1 MKQYNFKIT
10 AKDSVINGVKVST
23 RANTEEEARAKCV
36 ESIKNATRDLGLES
50 LECLGTGKLTPAQM
64 MGASGGK
71 KSKRVITPD
80 QQKKMQE
87 ARRKDSE

>member
-23 RANTEEEARAKCV
+23 KAESEDEARAKCFA
-36 ESIKNATRDLGLES
+36 SIKRATRDLGLES
-50 LECLGTGKLTPAQM
+50 LECLGTGKLTAAQM

-71 KSKRVITPD
+71 KSKRAITPE
-80 QQKKMQE
+80 QQIKMQE